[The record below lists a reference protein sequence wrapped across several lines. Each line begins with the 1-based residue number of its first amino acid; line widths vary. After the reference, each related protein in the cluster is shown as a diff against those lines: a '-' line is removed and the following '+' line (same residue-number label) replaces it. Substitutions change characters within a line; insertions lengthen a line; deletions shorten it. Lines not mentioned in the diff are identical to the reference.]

1 MEKIKNIKLPN
12 GEVYELGGS
21 GGGGLPMFT
30 SIWSDHLLNEAS
42 YLRADTFSW
51 HSADIYITGYNIIEA
66 EYDNENCI
74 EETENGVTYRRSPN
88 GFKIADASQHDN
100 VLSAYNSTGI
110 AWFYIIDKAN
120 RRFKLPRTK
129 YGFTGV
135 RDKVGADV
143 EAGLPT
149 LTTNSTGAHTHT
161 RGTMNITGVLYSV
174 RGSDGTSSSEGAL
187 YNTAGANNGANS
199 SANASCKDIRFDASR
214 NWTGATS
221 SNGAHTH
228 TITGT
233 ADTVQ
238 PPATQ
243 MYLYFYIGE
252 YERPKAEINLG
263 VLTEL
268 ANGLDLNV
276 IIDEITTVKNTGL
289 EEITAASTSGLTDIT
304 TASTSGLTGITE
316 ASSTGLAN
324 VNDAAQAG
332 VTNVNDAVGEGLT
345 SIQTL
350 AGSSISEIIETT
362 DAGKAELQQIIVDK
376 VPVATVDNVGLVK
389 PDGDTIVIENGV
401 IRADIDVPEVAL
413 ATTSAA
419 GIVKPDGTTITIA
432 DGVISAKA
440 QSSSE
445 FSSSKNTNSWLQHT
459 PSGLMIQGGST
470 TSTTI
475 TFPKAFTTR
484 CCAFT
489 FMASDANQYLGN
501 KVTALSKTSA
511 TVSGMGTFYW
521 IAFGY

>member
-1 MEKIKNIKLPN
+1 MNKIKNVKLPS

-21 GGGGLPMFT
+21 GGGLPMLT
-30 SIWSDHLLNEAS
+30 SIWTDHLLNDAS

-100 VLSAYNSTGI
+100 ILSAYNSTGI
-110 AWFYIIDKAN
+110 AWFYIIDKTN

-129 YGFTGV
+129 YGFTGL
-135 RDKVGADV
+135 RDGVGLNV

-161 RGTMNITGVLYSV
+161 RGTMNITG
-174 RGSDGTSSSEGAL
+174 TF
-187 YNTAGANNGANS
+187 TNNGHGSYVSTSGAFSGGNNVDGHS
-199 SANASCKDIRFDASR
+199 NDGHATDGGTFSFNAANA
-214 NWTGATS
+214 WTGETS
-221 SNGAHTH
+221 SNGTHTH

-252 YERPKAEINLG
+252 YERSEAEINLG

-289 EEITAASTSGLTDIT
+289 EEITTASTSGLTDIT
-304 TASTSGLTGITE
+304 E
-316 ASSTGLAN
+316 ASSTGLA
-324 VNDAAQAG
+324 
-332 VTNVNDAVGEGLT
+332 NVNDAVGEGLT

-362 DAGKAELQQIIVDK
+362 DAGKAELQKIIVDK

-389 PDGDTIVIENGV
+389 PDGETIVISEDGV
-401 IRADIDVPEVAL
+401 ITANIEVPEVNV
-413 ATTSAA
+413 ATTSTA

-445 FSSSKNTNSWLQHT
+445 FTSSKGTNSWLKH
-459 PSGLMIQGGST
+459 SGGLMIQGGSISIAKSA
-470 TSTTI
+470 TSVTV
-475 TFPKAFTTR
+475 TFPKAFATK
-484 CCAFT
+484 CC
-489 FMASDANQYLGN
+489 SVVAN
-501 KVTALSKTSA
+501 VTAVTTESIVTAGSFSTTSA
-511 TVSGMGTFYW
+511 KLNCMATLSAGTIYW

>member
-21 GGGGLPMFT
+21 GGGGLPMLT
-30 SIWSDHLLNEAS
+30 SIWTDHLLNDAS

-135 RDKVGADV
+135 RDGVGLNV
-143 EAGLPT
+143 EAGLP
-149 LTTNSTGAHTHT
+149 NIDHTHT
-161 RGTMNITGVLYSV
+161 RGTMNITGSLRDAIDQGGLGWV
-174 RGSDGTSSSEGAL
+174 GTGAFQGTFTDKGNYPDASGKGT
-187 YNTAGANNGANS
+187 YNDS
-199 SANASCKDIRFDASR
+199 FSFDASR
-214 NWTGATS
+214 SWTGETS
-221 SNGAHTH
+221 TNSDVDDIYGNS
-228 TITGT
+228 
-233 ADTVQ
+233 DTVQ
-238 PPATQ
+238 PPGTQ
-243 MYLYFYIGE
+243 MYLYFYVGD

-268 ANGLDLNV
+268 ANGLDLNT
-276 IIDEITTVKNTGL
+276 I
-289 EEITAASTSGLTDIT
+289 
-304 TASTSGLTGITE
+304 
-316 ASSTGLAN
+316 
-324 VNDAAQAG
+324 
-332 VTNVNDAVGEGLT
+332 
-345 SIQTL
+345 
-350 AGSSISEIIETT
+350 ISEIDTASNTGISSIQSLTTSGIEALENKIDTGVSDIETIT
-362 DAGKAELQQIIVDK
+362 ESGKAELQKIIVDK

-389 PDGDTIVIENGV
+389 PDG
-401 IRADIDVPEVAL
+401 
-413 ATTSAA
+413 
-419 GIVKPDGTTITIA
+419 TTITIA
-432 DGVISAKA
+432 DGVISAVA

-445 FSSSKNTNSWLQHT
+445 FTFSKGTNSWLKHS
-459 PSGLMIQGGST
+459 SGLMIQAGSISYSKNASNVT
-470 TSTTI
+470 V

-484 CCAFT
+484 CCGITVTGNMFSV
-489 FMASDANQYLGN
+489 MGDCLVAS
-501 KVTALSKTSA
+501 LSTTSA
-511 TVSGMGTFYW
+511 TLGPAASTVDGILYW